1 LHNMMERNMSGEKA
15 LKRLMT
21 GNKRYVSS
29 KLRHPHQTTERR
41 IGLRNGQHPFAVIL
55 GCSDSRV
62 PPEVIFDV
70 GLGDLFVVRVAGNI
84 TDEVVLGSIEYA
96 AAHLQTPLIVVLGH
110 SACGAIGATV
120 SGCDMEGCLPSL
132 AAAISPAVGKVMD
145 RSGDIV
151 NNAAKLNA
159 KMVSER
165 LRRTTPILSDLVHR
179 ALLKIVPAYYDLGT
193 GGVELLSEEMS

>member
-1 LHNMMERNMSGEKA
+1 MTGEKA
-15 LKRLMT
+15 LRRLMS
-21 GNKRYVSS
+21 GNKRYLTS
-29 KLRHPHQTTERR
+29 KLRHPNQTSMRR
-41 IGLRNGQHPFAVIL
+41 AELRDGQQPFAVIL

-84 TDEVVLGSIEYA
+84 TDDVVLGSIEYA
-96 AAHLQTPLIVVLGH
+96 AAHLRTPLIVVLGH
-110 SACGAIGATV
+110 SACGAVEATV
-120 SGCDMEGCLPSL
+120 SGNDMEGCLPSL
-132 AAAISPAVGKVMD
+132 AAAISPAVEKVKD
-145 RSGDIV
+145 QSGDIV

-165 LRRTTPILSDLVHR
+165 LRRTSPILSDLVHR

-193 GGVELLSEEMS
+193 GAVELLSEEML